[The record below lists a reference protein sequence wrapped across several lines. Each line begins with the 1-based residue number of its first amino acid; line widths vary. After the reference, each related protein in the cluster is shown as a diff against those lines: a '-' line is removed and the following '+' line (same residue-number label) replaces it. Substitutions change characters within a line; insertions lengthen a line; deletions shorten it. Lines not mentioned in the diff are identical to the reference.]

1 MIYKRFYSFL
11 LIRVLILFCL
21 VSICG
26 FSLQYDYLHL
36 TIGTALLA
44 LVYLF
49 NLHRYIVRR
58 FREIDDFFEA
68 VKYRDFSRRFVED
81 LGPRDIRNLHKGFN
95 EVNRVVREINA
106 KKELQYLYLQKI
118 LELVEVGIIAYDIE
132 SEAVL
137 WANDSFRNILD
148 FPSFKKISFVARRRP
163 VIYAEIFQNHHPK
176 PEALNLEIKGE
187 PTKLLISDTVFRIED
202 NTYKLV
208 VLQNIDETLNQNEA
222 EAWKKL
228 LSVMTHEIMNS
239 IAPISSLADT
249 LHDQVLKAIEDPETD
264 PVDMEDMELGIASI
278 KNRSEGLMKFARTY
292 RSLNKVTQL
301 NLSRTRIADLFRGIE
316 SLMWPT
322 LKEKRVHLE
331 FQGDL
336 NLEIEVDNYL
346 IEQVLIN
353 LVLNAIEATEGI
365 PTPRIQMAVQTKDS
379 NTIIKITDNGT
390 GIPEEIR
397 ETIFV
402 PFFTTK
408 SSGSGIGLSLSKQI
422 MLLHK
427 GRINIHSKQGQGTA
441 VHLIFE
447 GK

>member
-148 FPSFKKISFVARRRP
+148 FPLSWWFCRIS
-163 VIYAEIFQNHHPK
+163 
-176 PEALNLEIKGE
+176 
-187 PTKLLISDTVFRIED
+187 
-202 NTYKLV
+202 
-208 VLQNIDETLNQNEA
+208 
-222 EAWKKL
+222 
-228 LSVMTHEIMNS
+228 
-239 IAPISSLADT
+239 
-249 LHDQVLKAIEDPETD
+249 
-264 PVDMEDMELGIASI
+264 
-278 KNRSEGLMKFARTY
+278 MKR
-292 RSLNKVTQL
+292 
-301 NLSRTRIADLFRGIE
+301 
-316 SLMWPT
+316 
-322 LKEKRVHLE
+322 
-331 FQGDL
+331 
-336 NLEIEVDNYL
+336 
-346 IEQVLIN
+346 
-353 LVLNAIEATEGI
+353 
-365 PTPRIQMAVQTKDS
+365 
-379 NTIIKITDNGT
+379 
-390 GIPEEIR
+390 
-397 ETIFV
+397 
-402 PFFTTK
+402 
-408 SSGSGIGLSLSKQI
+408 
-422 MLLHK
+422 
-427 GRINIHSKQGQGTA
+427 
-441 VHLIFE
+441 
-447 GK
+447 